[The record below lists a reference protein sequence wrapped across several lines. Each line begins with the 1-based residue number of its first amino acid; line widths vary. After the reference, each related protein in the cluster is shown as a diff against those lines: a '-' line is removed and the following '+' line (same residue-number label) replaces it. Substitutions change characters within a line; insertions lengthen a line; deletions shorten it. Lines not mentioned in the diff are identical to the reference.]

1 MSIVTVALTNRLFL
15 LVSYVLNRGWVD
27 KEANKIPSYNE
38 VVDEEVDSDEDE
50 EYLDKVDRF
59 ESAYNFRF
67 EEE

>member
-1 MSIVTVALTNRLFL
+1 
-15 LVSYVLNRGWVD
+15 LNRGWVD
-27 KEANKIPSYNE
+27 KDANKIPSYNE
-38 VVDEEVDSDEDE
+38 VVDEEAGSDEDE

>member
-1 MSIVTVALTNRLFL
+1 MP
-15 LVSYVLNRGWVD
+15 SYVLNRGWVD
-27 KEANKIPSYNE
+27 KDATKIPSYQD
-38 VVDEEVDSDEDE
+38 VVGEEVDSDEDE

>member
-1 MSIVTVALTNRLFL
+1 MALTNRLFL

>member
-1 MSIVTVALTNRLFL
+1 MNIVVLAPFTNRLF
-15 LVSYVLNRGWVD
+15 SYVLNRGWVD
-27 KEANKIPSYNE
+27 KDANKVPSYNE
-38 VVDEEVDSDEDE
+38 VVDEEAGSDADE